1 MGRNRISS
9 ETMTENDKQTIL
21 TLAEHGGNIRET
33 AEALFI
39 TVNAVHMRL
48 NRIEERTGLNARVF
62 FDLCRLY
69 QRAGGELPYDN
80 DQDQR
85 AWEPEP
91 KD

>member
-39 TVNAVHMRL
+39 TVNDVHMRL

-80 DQDQR
+80 DQDQH